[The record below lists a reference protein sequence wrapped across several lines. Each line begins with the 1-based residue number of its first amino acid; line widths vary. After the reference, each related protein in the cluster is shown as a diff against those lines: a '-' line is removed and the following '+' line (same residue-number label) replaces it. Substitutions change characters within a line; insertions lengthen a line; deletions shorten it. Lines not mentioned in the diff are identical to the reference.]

1 MHRTTLQ
8 GVHSRS
14 WLGHSDVRVAASP
27 RNVKRLKYAE
37 FGQAG
42 SLKID
47 DPAIISLKGD
57 GSDLWRLDSVV
68 DHLKRGGV
76 GIIPTDTLPALVVD
90 LENKDAVMKLYR
102 AKELDPKKPLS
113 ILCKCDT
120 SAKSFQEVAYY
131 TLGFPA
137 ANTPGQQNWFPV
149 FKRVLPG
156 PHQYLAVACTVLLH
170 LMQQQGHSL
179 GEQYQLSQQQ
189 KQKHRWQL
197 AQWQYY
203 IPELELMS
211 CNVLQQRRQYTIILP
226 ASKNLPGQCVDFMKG
241 KTIHRKSVGIRMPDD
256 AVCKQFMLLWW
267 LLLMLPLLPVPCAC
281 DAPAGKGIDFIVDI
295 GRRVATQSTVV
306 DMTGAEPVVT
316 RLGRGDPSPFQ

>member
-113 ILCKCDT
+113 ILCK
-120 SAKSFQEVAYY
+120 SFQEVAYY

-156 PHQYLAVACTVLLH
+156 P
-170 LMQQQGHSL
+170 
-179 GEQYQLSQQQ
+179 
-189 KQKHRWQL
+189 
-197 AQWQYY
+197 
-203 IPELELMS
+203 
-211 CNVLQQRRQYTIILP
+211 YTIILP

-256 AVCKQFMLLWW
+256 AVCKAVLEGLGR
-267 LLLMLPLLPVPCAC
+267 PLLCTSVHVTDVLAPDTEVPDSGSMYEAY
-281 DAPAGKGIDFIVDI
+281 AGKGIDFIVDI

>member
-156 PHQYLAVACTVLLH
+156 P
-170 LMQQQGHSL
+170 
-179 GEQYQLSQQQ
+179 
-189 KQKHRWQL
+189 
-197 AQWQYY
+197 
-203 IPELELMS
+203 
-211 CNVLQQRRQYTIILP
+211 YTIILP

-281 DAPAGKGIDFIVDI
+281 DAPAGKGIDFIVDV